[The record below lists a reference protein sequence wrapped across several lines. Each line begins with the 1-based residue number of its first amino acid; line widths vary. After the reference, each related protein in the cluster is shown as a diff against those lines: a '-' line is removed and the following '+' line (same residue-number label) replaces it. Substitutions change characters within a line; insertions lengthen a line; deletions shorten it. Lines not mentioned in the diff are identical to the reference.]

1 MAGSL
6 IWSEQSLVDVEA
18 IGEYISRDSPQH
30 ARRVVEEIVA
40 TAELV
45 AAQPM
50 MGRPVPETSSPQI
63 REHFIYSYRLI
74 YEIRGETVYILGVIH
89 GRRLLECVSGRFGGD

>member
-6 IWSEQSLVDVEA
+6 IWSEQSLGDIEA
-18 IGEYISRDSPQH
+18 IAKYIGRDSPQH
-30 ARRVVEEIVA
+30 AQRVVEEIFV
-40 TAELV
+40 TAEIV

-50 MGRPVPETSSPQI
+50 MGRPVPEIGSPQI

-74 YEIRGETVYILGVIH
+74 YEVRGETVYILGVIH
-89 GRRLLECVSGRFGGD
+89 GRRLLESINDRFDAG

>member
-6 IWSEQSLVDVEA
+6 IWSEQSLGDIGA
-18 IGEYISRDSPQH
+18 IGEYISRDSPLH
-30 ARRVVEEIVA
+30 ARRVVEEIFA

-45 AAQPM
+45 ADQPM
-50 MGRPVPETSSPQI
+50 MGRPVPEASSPQI

-89 GRRLLECVSGRFGGD
+89 GRRLLESVEGRFGGS